1 MSETSDKRDEL
12 TVQTGTRLRLADFVS
27 ELSVGEYISKGEVAC
42 AHGKNSDEV
51 STEVAGVGVATAI
64 LLPTPADK
72 TVVELSDKI
81 KTAGQVLRSIGA
93 TESYLR
99 QCTIRVNNKRVVP
112 NTAVFDGD
120 RVIGEVN
127 ADGAVHIDKER

>member
-1 MSETSDKRDEL
+1 MRETSEKPDEL
-12 TVQTGTRLRLADFVS
+12 TVQTGTRLHLADFVS
-27 ELSVGEYISKGEVAC
+27 VVGEYIPKGEVARI
-42 AHGKNSDEV
+42 GENLDEV